1 MKYKEWMKLIRKHP
15 HKDLNGK
22 YVAYDSDATALGEIT
37 YENGRVISRKLYRR
51 RHGNGNCSTKRNPF
65 KRW

>member
-22 YVAYDSDATALGEIT
+22 VIAYDIDGTPLGEVV
-37 YENGRVISRKLYRR
+37 YKKGKVVSRRAYGIEERR
-51 RHGNGNCSTKRNPF
+51 TGYLKGQI
-65 KRW
+65 

>member
-22 YVAYDSDATALGEIT
+22 VIFYDIDGTALGEVV
-37 YENGRVISRKLYRR
+37 YKKGKVVSGREYVIRKKMDK
-51 RHGNGNCSTKRNPF
+51 S
-65 KRW
+65 